1 MHSGADEVFDR
12 HDLWEALHQQVAK
25 GKIRQLGV
33 SLGGDDLHQARRVD
47 QVGADVAQVGYNR
60 LDRSAEQG
68 ILPACLDQDLG
79 VIVREPLANGYLSG
93 SYRPGG
99 WVTATDDWRSGHDPA
114 EVQRKLELVDELRR
128 TEVPEGMTMAQWAIA
143 CAHSTLPSAVS
154 SPGPDRS
161 SRCSPTPPRP
171 TWSSSGRT
179 PPGGG
184 AVAATKPTAPELP
197 CHCADQPRVAPNTRP
212 RA

>member
-1 MHSGADEVFDR
+1 
-12 HDLWEALHQQVAK
+12 
-25 GKIRQLGV
+25 V

-47 QVGADVAQVGYNR
+47 QVGAAVVQVGYNR

-68 ILPACLDQDLG
+68 VLPACLDQDLG

-99 WVTATDDWRSGHDPA
+99 WVTAADDWRSGHDPA

-143 CAHSTLPSAVS
+143 WCSQHPAVS
-154 SPGPDRS
+154 CVVAGARS
-161 SRCSPTPPRP
+161 VQQVQSN
-171 TWSSSGRT
+171 
-179 PPGGG
+179 
-184 AVAATKPTAPELP
+184 AAATDLELIREDHP
-197 CHCADQPRVAPNTRP
+197 QAVVP
-212 RA
+212 